1 MPNPFAPPAS
11 FQTPEA
17 AMAYGAAMLVIRLG
31 LVVLGTAAVL
41 RIAALLIGRLELAI
55 KAESKGDPIAREN
68 RARTLGGIL
77 KGISRSVIFII
88 AALMAVHELGL
99 DITPAVAAAGGFGV
113 AAGLG
118 AQSLVRDW
126 ISGFFI
132 IHDNQY
138 VVGDAIRIAGV
149 AGTVETVGLRHT
161 EIRDSDGSLHF
172 IPNGEIK
179 VVTNMTKSWSSP
191 LVRIPVSLA
200 SEPARALAVLNDF
213 LGEFRNDPN
222 VGTFLREPPRVL
234 GVEEI
239 TSGQYTVLL
248 QARTAPEHRYAVGRA
263 MRLGA
268 MTHLLSA
275 GIALHAPEGA
285 PPPTP
290 TNGSA
295 PAAPEAASPGA
306 TSPGATS

>member
-1 MPNPFAPPAS
+1 MPNPFAPPS
-11 FQTPEA
+11 NFQTPEA

-31 LVVLGTAAVL
+31 LVVLGTVAVL
-41 RIAALLIGRLELAI
+41 RIATLLIGRLELAI
-55 KAESKGDPIAREN
+55 KADSKGDPIGREN

-126 ISGFFI
+126 IAGFFI

-138 VVGDAIRIAGV
+138 AVGDAIRIAGV
-149 AGTVETVGLRHT
+149 AGTVESVGLRHT
-161 EIRDSDGSLHF
+161 ELRDSDGSLHF

-191 LVRIPVSLA
+191 IVRIPVSLE
-200 SEPARALAVLNDF
+200 SEPTRALAVLNEF

-222 VGTFLREPPRVL
+222 VGTLLREPPPSVL

-268 MTHLLSA
+268 ITRLLSA
-275 GIALHAPEGA
+275 GIVLHAPEGA
-285 PPPTP
+285 PLPPP

-295 PAAPEAASPGA
+295 QPAPGA
-306 TSPGATS
+306 TS

>member
-1 MPNPFAPPAS
+1 MPNPFAHPAN

-17 AMAYGAAMLVIRLG
+17 AMAYAAAMLVIRLG
-31 LVVLGTAAVL
+31 LVVLGTVAVL
-41 RIAALLIGRLELAI
+41 RIAALLIGRLEIAI

-77 KGISRSVIFII
+77 RGISRSVIFII

-126 ISGFFI
+126 IAGFFI

-138 VVGDAIRIAGV
+138 VVGDAIRTAGV
-149 AGTVETVGLRHT
+149 AGTVEIVGLRHT
-161 EIRDSDGSLHF
+161 ELRDSDGSLHF

-179 VVTNMTKSWSSP
+179 VVTNMTKAWSSP

-200 SEPARALAVLNDF
+200 SEPARALAVLNEF
-213 LGEFRNDPN
+213 LDEFRNDPN
-222 VGTFLREPPRVL
+222 VGNFLREPPPRVL

-268 MTHLLSA
+268 MTRLLSA

-285 PPPTP
+285 PPPAP
-290 TNGSA
+290 PNGSA
-295 PAAPEAASPGA
+295 QPAPEA
-306 TSPGATS
+306 TS